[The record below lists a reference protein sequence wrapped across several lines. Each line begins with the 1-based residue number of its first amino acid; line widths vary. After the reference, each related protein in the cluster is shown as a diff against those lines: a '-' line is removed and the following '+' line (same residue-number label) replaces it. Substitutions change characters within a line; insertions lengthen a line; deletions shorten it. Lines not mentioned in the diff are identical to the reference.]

1 VAEAHALGA
10 PRPDAAL
17 FVAATRTLRGAG
29 YHALASGVTP
39 RQRGAVSAFCA
50 HVTASL
56 RRPVDRYAH
65 GVLLAL
71 VEEPS
76 GYGPPRSREYRA
88 LSPHDRRPAVSSDF
102 SGVSDVRARL
112 EAAGY
117 LPDESIETVVYLAQ
131 RLGKPILVEG
141 PAGVGKTE
149 LAKAVAT
156 AINGDLIRL
165 QCYEGLDEA
174 KALYEWNYKKQ
185 LLRIQMTDPSGAGG
199 DSWDEVHDDLFSE
212 EYLLERPLLKA
223 LRNTNDTVLLIDE
236 VDKVDFEFEALL
248 LEILSDFQV
257 TIPELGTVKGTK
269 HPMVLLTSNN
279 TRELSEALKRRCL
292 YLYIDYPDVEREKAI
307 VMSRVPE
314 APEALADQLVRIV
327 RSLRQ
332 LELKKP
338 PSISETLDW
347 VRTLLELGFDTIDEK
362 IARSTL
368 NVLLKYQ
375 ADLDKGHAHLKI
387 PPRPEMN

>member
-1 VAEAHALGA
+1 MAAE
-10 PRPDAAL
+10 
-17 FVAATRTLRGAG
+17 FT
-29 YHALASGVTP
+29 
-39 RQRGAVSAFCA
+39 
-50 HVTASL
+50 
-56 RRPVDRYAH
+56 
-65 GVLLAL
+65 
-71 VEEPS
+71 
-76 GYGPPRSREYRA
+76 
-88 LSPHDRRPAVSSDF
+88 
-102 SGVSDVRARL
+102 GVSDVQKRL

-117 LPDESIETVVYLAQ
+117 LPDEAIETVVYLAE
-131 RLGKPILVEG
+131 RLRKPILVEG

-156 AINGDLIRL
+156 ARNAELIRL

-185 LLRIQMTDPSGAGG
+185 LLRIQVGKSDALSADRGEG
-199 DSWDEVHDDLFSE
+199 WDDVHDDIFGE
-212 EYLLERPLLKA
+212 DYLLERPLLRA
-223 LRNTNDTVLLIDE
+223 LRAEGDVVLLIDE

-257 TIPELGTVKGTK
+257 TIPELGTVKGTR
-269 HPMVLLTSNN
+269 HPFVVLTSNN

-292 YLYIDYPDVEREKAI
+292 YLYLDYPSVEREKQI
-307 VMSRVPE
+307 VLSRVPD
-314 APEALADQLVRIV
+314 APEQLVDQLVRVV

-347 VRTLLELGFDTIDEK
+347 AQTLLELGFDTIDEDV
-362 IARSTL
+362 ARGTL

-375 ADLDKGHAHLKI
+375 QDVHKASAHLRL
-387 PPRPEMN
+387 PPRPELN